1 MRSIHGGSDGD
12 PWSTFQSAAES
23 LSNEDV
29 VAWSDEQVR
38 SGLRA
43 LLTEVNRLDALV
55 STVIA
60 SFDARGLAER
70 DAFRSTR
77 SWLIAFGRLSQAA
90 ATGWLTRGRLQR
102 KLPALAAAA
111 RDGDVS
117 GEHIRKV
124 AELADHVGVG
134 AVQPFD
140 EVLTG
145 LATVT
150 GPVEL
155 EKACNRIRAHVD
167 PDGAEPDP
175 DASARRSLS
184 ISRSGSL
191 FSVAGRLDAEGGAT
205 VLTALDALM
214 RPPATDDTRTA
225 AQRRADAM
233 GGLAP
238 QAPSAG
244 RPPSGRGV
252 RAQPGLLPHPPN
264 LAPPTRP
271 LRP

>member
-55 STVIA
+55 ST
-60 SFDARGLAER
+60 GL
-70 DAFRSTR
+70 
-77 SWLIAFGRLSQAA
+77 GR
-90 ATGWLTRGRLQR
+90 
-102 KLPALAAAA
+102 
-111 RDGDVS
+111 
-117 GEHIRKV
+117 
-124 AELADHVGVG
+124 
-134 AVQPFD
+134 
-140 EVLTG
+140 
-145 LATVT
+145 VT

-214 RPPATDDTRTA
+214 RPPAPDDTRTA

-233 GGLAP
+233 GELAP
-238 QAPSAG
+238 HALPRRRLPSPAG
-244 RPPSGRGV
+244 VPPP
-252 RAQPGLLPHPPN
+252 PGLPATPPMLLPPN
-264 LAPPTRP
+264 TT
-271 LRP
+271 